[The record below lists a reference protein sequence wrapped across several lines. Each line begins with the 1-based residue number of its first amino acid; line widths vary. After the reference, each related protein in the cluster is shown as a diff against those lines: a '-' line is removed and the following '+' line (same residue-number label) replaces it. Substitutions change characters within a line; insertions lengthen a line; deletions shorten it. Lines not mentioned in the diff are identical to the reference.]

1 MNLLFTAQLK
11 RTLDRKG
18 GVLNKRIILC
28 LVLVSWFLIRID
40 SEAGGTEPVEGKT
53 IKAVFVTEPPKIDG
67 KLDDV
72 CWLKQEPITDFVTM
86 YPVQGEKPAFRSK
99 VKIAYD
105 NQNLYIAF
113 ETILPES
120 LKVTARTLKRDDA
133 EVNYDDCAFIYLD
146 CMNDKRSC
154 YFFGVNAL
162 NSQYDGH
169 AEAEGSKMDLKW
181 DGIWQ
186 SATSYS
192 LHSWTCEIAIP
203 FRILRYDP
211 KAPRWGINFLVD
223 LQGRQISYWS
233 ETGMNPAGVSKFG
246 NLVGLEQIQARTH
259 INLFP
264 YLAFNHDKYAEK
276 EDKFQ
281 AGLDV
286 KSDLTNALTL
296 NLTLNPEF
304 ALIEADVDTF
314 NLLPQER
321 LIPEKR
327 PFFLEGLELFKT
339 PVTLLYTRSIGSR
352 RERQNPVDILGGAKL
367 VGRIAGFSLGAL
379 NVATDRA
386 NGIPR
391 ETYSAFRLQK
401 DILKSSTVGLLATS
415 THELRG
421 ESPNDSRWIDG
432 ALAFDSYLSLGK
444 DLGLYPFI
452 SVIHQPQSADKK
464 DKWAYYLAFQRLG
477 SAPLQFNL
485 KYQDIAENC
494 TTSTSYIPYTDIRGS
509 SAYLSYSW
517 WVRKYG
523 FYNLNPYG
531 SYDYYE
537 NHDHKKTQQHFYLG
551 FGSTLTNM
559 TDIYLTR
566 YEYFFNFPKYKH
578 PYQLPYDFSLSYDYW
593 ELYLGTHTWKS
604 VVGSITY
611 GIGTQYYLFD
621 LPGMS
626 TTKFV
631 AVGDKY
637 FKLRA
642 KNWDYSYRHLAFSS
656 QIKPIDRLQLIVT
669 LENVHFDFLSSSL
682 ADTSSSEWIVSARSH
697 LLIIPQLSFKA
708 FYQDDRKDKTTDL
721 NLLLEYNYLPGSY
734 IYLAYNHNENLVSN
748 PDRTIAKR
756 KEDLFFVKTDY
767 WFNF

>member
-1 MNLLFTAQLK
+1 M
-11 RTLDRKG
+11 
-18 GVLNKRIILC
+18 LC
-28 LVLVSWFLIRID
+28 LVLIPWLILSLNSITK
-40 SEAGGTEPVEGKT
+40 GTEPIEGKQ

-67 KLDDV
+67 RLDDP
-72 CWLKQEPITDFVTM
+72 CWLKQEPITDFITM
-86 YPVQGEKPAFRSK
+86 YPVQGEKPAFQSK
-99 VKIAYD
+99 IKIAYD
-105 NQNLYIAF
+105 YQNLYIAV
-113 ETILPES
+113 ESILPES

-133 EVNYDDCAFIYLD
+133 QVNYDDCAFIYLD

-192 LHSWTCEIAIP
+192 LHSWSGEIAIP

-246 NLVGLEQIQARTH
+246 SLVGLEHIQSGTH

-264 YLAFNHDKYAEK
+264 YLAYNHDKYAEK

-281 AGLDV
+281 TGLDV
-286 KSDLTNALTL
+286 KSNLTNALTL

-304 ALIEADVDTF
+304 ALIEADVDEF
-314 NLLPQER
+314 NLFPKER
-321 LIPEKR
+321 FIPEKR

-339 PVTLLYTRSIGSR
+339 PLNLLYTRSIGSR
-352 RERQNPVDILGGAKL
+352 RERNNPVDILGGAKL
-367 VGRIAGFSLGAL
+367 VGRVAGFSLGTL
-379 NVATDRA
+379 DVVTDKA
-386 NGIPR
+386 KDIPR
-391 ETYSAFRLQK
+391 QNYSAFRLQK
-401 DILKSSTVGLLATS
+401 DVFKSSTVGILATS
-415 THELRG
+415 THELKG
-421 ESPNDSRWIDG
+421 NEPNDSRWIDG

-444 DLGLYPFI
+444 DLGLYPFV
-452 SVIHQPQSADKK
+452 SVIHHPQSSDRK

-494 TTSTSYIPYTDIRGS
+494 TTSTSYIPYPDIKGG

-517 WVRKYG
+517 WVRKHG

-531 SYDYYE
+531 SYERYD
-537 NHDHKKTQQHFYLG
+537 NHDQKKTQEHFYLG

-566 YEYFFNFPKYKH
+566 YEYFFNFPQYKY
-578 PYQLPYDFSLSYDYW
+578 PYHLPYDFSVTYDYW

-604 VVGSITY
+604 VVGSISY
-611 GIGTQYYLFD
+611 RIGTQYYLFA
-621 LPGMS
+621 S
-626 TTKFV
+626 AKTKWV
-631 AVGDKY
+631 VVGDKY
-637 FKLRA
+637 FELRD
-642 KNWDYSYRHLAFSS
+642 KNWDKSYRHLIFSS
-656 QIKPIDRLQLIVT
+656 QLKPLDRLQLSIN
-669 LENVHFDFLSSSL
+669 LENVHLDFLNYSS
-682 ADTSSSEWIVSARSH
+682 ADTSSSQWISSVRSH
-697 LLIIPQLSFKA
+697 LLITPQLSFKA
-708 FYQDDRKDKTTDL
+708 FYQDDRKDKTTDV
-721 NLLLEYNYLPGSY
+721 NLLIEYNYMPGSY
-734 IYLAYNHNENLVSN
+734 IYWAYNHNEDLILN
-748 PDRTIAKR
+748 PDRTLFKR
-756 KEDLFFVKTDY
+756 KEDLFFVKIDY

>member
-1 MNLLFTAQLK
+1 M
-11 RTLDRKG
+11 
-18 GVLNKRIILC
+18 
-28 LVLVSWFLIRID
+28 
-40 SEAGGTEPVEGKT
+40 
-53 IKAVFVTEPPKIDG
+53 KAIYVTEPPKIDG

-86 YPVQGEKPAFRSK
+86 YPVQGEKPAFHSK
-99 VKIAYD
+99 VRIAYD
-105 NQNLYIAF
+105 NQNLYVAF

-146 CMNDKRSC
+146 CMNDRRSC

-192 LHSWTCEIAIP
+192 LHAWSCEFAIP

-223 LQGRQISYWS
+223 LQGRQIGYWS
-233 ETGMNPAGVSKFG
+233 ETGMNPAGVSKYG

-259 INLFP
+259 VNLFP

-339 PVTLLYTRSIGSR
+339 PITLLYTRSIGSR

-367 VGRIAGFSLGAL
+367 VGRVAGLSLGAL

-386 NGIPR
+386 DGIPR
-391 ETYSAFRLQK
+391 EDYSAFRLQK
-401 DILKSSTVGLLATS
+401 DILKSSTIGLLATS
-415 THELRG
+415 THELKG
-421 ESPNDSRWIDG
+421 DGLNDSRWIDG

-444 DLGLYPFI
+444 DFGLYPLV
-452 SVIHQPQSADKK
+452 SVIHHPHGDDKK
-464 DKWAYYLAFQRLG
+464 DRWAYYLACQRLG
-477 SAPLQFNL
+477 SAPLQFDL
-485 KYQDIAENC
+485 KFQDIAENC
-494 TTSTSYIPYTDIRGS
+494 TTSTSYIPYTDIKGG

-517 WVRKYG
+517 WVRKHG

-559 TDIYLTR
+559 TDVYLTR
-566 YEYFFNFPKYKH
+566 YEYLFKFPKYRR
-578 PYQLPYDFSLSYDYW
+578 PYQLPYDFSVTYDYW

-621 LPGMS
+621 VPGMS

-637 FKLRA
+637 FKLRP
-642 KNWDYSYRHLAFSS
+642 KSWDNSYRHLAFSS

-669 LENVHFDFLSSSL
+669 LENVHFDFLSSS
-682 ADTSSSEWIVSARSH
+682 ATDTSSSEWIVSARSH

-708 FYQDDRKDKTTDL
+708 FYQDDRKDQTTDL

-734 IYLAYNHNENLVSN
+734 IYLAYNHNENLVMN
-748 PDRTIAKR
+748 PGEVELSKR

-767 WFNF
+767 WFSF